1 MRSRF
6 LIFILFFSFNYFAQ
20 FNPSDQSVTQK
31 FYEVMD
37 NISKFYVDS
46 ANGKSLTETAI
57 ISVLEKLDPHST
69 YIPAEELNEAQS
81 TINGSFVGIGIRF
94 QIIKDT
100 LNVVAT
106 IPSGPSEKLG
116 ILAGDQIV
124 AVDGINVAGIGLKN
138 NEVRAKLMGEL
149 GSKVKVS
156 IRRKNEINNLEFT
169 ITRAKIPVYSVDAS
183 YMLDSETGYIKL
195 NSFSKTTLDEVSTAL
210 INL

>member
-1 MRSRF
+1 MRSK
-6 LIFILFFSFNYFAQ
+6 LSIFILFFSSSYFSQ

-57 ISVLEKLDPHST
+57 VSVLEKLDPHST

-106 IPSGPSEKLG
+106 IPGGPSEKLG

-138 NEVRAKLMGEL
+138 NEVRTKLMGEL
-149 GSKVKVS
+149 G
-156 IRRKNEINNLEFT
+156 
-169 ITRAKIPVYSVDAS
+169 
-183 YMLDSETGYIKL
+183 
-195 NSFSKTTLDEVSTAL
+195 
-210 INL
+210 